1 MNIKE
6 TLTEMYNQQKEDSC
20 SPPKNKLQYLGDY
33 IFDFTTYDSNATE
46 LFAKNMLEVIDVII
60 NQTQFEYIK
69 DEAKYLNYLTMVNM
83 PFLSNKI
90 EWGTSIR
97 GAWFDEYG
105 HPADKVNHY
114 KFDFD
119 LKIDKKKINVF
130 MKELIEWSNI

>member
-1 MNIKE
+1 
-6 TLTEMYNQQKEDSC
+6 
-20 SPPKNKLQYLGDY
+20 
-33 IFDFTTYDSNATE
+33 
-46 LFAKNMLEVIDVII
+46 MLEVIDVII

-119 LKIDKKKINVF
+119 LKIDKKKGMILA
-130 MKELIEWSNI
+130 KDAGQDLAEELKTLGHKKFLTKFEKPLVSFFKTPAITAF